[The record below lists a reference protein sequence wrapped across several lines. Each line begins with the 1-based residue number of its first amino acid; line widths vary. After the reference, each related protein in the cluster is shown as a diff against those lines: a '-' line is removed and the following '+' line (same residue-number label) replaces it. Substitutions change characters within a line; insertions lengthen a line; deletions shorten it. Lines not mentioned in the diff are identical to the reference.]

1 MRDPASG
8 QIVLACGQEDPLISQ
23 FEPLGCLGFVEP
35 VRAVPPSPP
44 RSRNTFG
51 LIGLTQAIDR
61 QARRHRCAAGALAE
75 GDVVGELGALLASP
89 PEGGIPIWIVDGRA
103 MTAMHRPPASRPSP
117 TAAARWTLAPLRWRG
132 FSRKGAR
139 LRAVPSRGAVAALRL
154 ARRPRMPLEPDGDP
168 AGWLKG
174 DGSEGLPGLW
184 CAYHPVTGDQRLSRT
199 WEELVDMGYRE
210 LELLGFLL
218 PERPLT
224 GDLETPVAEVP
235 WASRFGLTARRG

>member
-1 MRDPASG
+1 
-8 QIVLACGQEDPLISQ
+8 
-23 FEPLGCLGFVEP
+23 
-35 VRAVPPSPP
+35 
-44 RSRNTFG
+44 
-51 LIGLTQAIDR
+51 
-61 QARRHRCAAGALAE
+61 
-75 GDVVGELGALLASP
+75 
-89 PEGGIPIWIVDGRA
+89 
-103 MTAMHRPPASRPSP
+103 
-117 TAAARWTLAPLRWRG
+117 
-132 FSRKGAR
+132 
-139 LRAVPSRGAVAALRL
+139 
-154 ARRPRMPLEPDGDP
+154 MPLEPDGDP

-224 GDLETPVAEVP
+224 GALETPVAEVP